1 MGKKIVIVGGVAG
14 GATAAARLRRLDE
27 SAEIV
32 VLERTGFVSYANCG
46 LPYYVGGVIKE
57 KSALTLQSP
66 ESFRIRFNIDVRVL
80 SEVTA
85 IDRENKTVTVKNLA
99 DGSEYTESYD
109 KLILSPGAK
118 AMVPDTPGVES
129 RRVLKLRTV
138 EDALEMRR
146 IVEEEKP
153 ERAVVVGGGFIGL
166 EAAENLMEAGVQVT
180 LLQRSEQVLPP
191 LDWDMA
197 CELHDHM
204 RKKGLDLRFKH
215 SVESYEEIPGGVRV
229 HVVGKESI
237 DCSFVVLAV
246 GVVPE
251 SELAKAAGLALG
263 PKGSIDVDS
272 HMRTSDP
279 DIYAVGDAVPVLDPL
294 TGKLKLTPL
303 AGPLPTSRGA
313 SPPTTSAASTASTR
327 APSAP
332 RSSRS
337 LTSPPPAPV

>member
-197 CELHDHM
+197 CELHA
-204 RKKGLDLRFKH
+204 
-215 SVESYEEIPGGVRV
+215 VSYT
-229 HVVGKESI
+229 H
-237 DCSFVVLAV
+237 
-246 GVVPE
+246 
-251 SELAKAAGLALG
+251 
-263 PKGSIDVDS
+263 
-272 HMRTSDP
+272 
-279 DIYAVGDAVPVLDPL
+279 L
-294 TGKLKLTPL
+294 T
-303 AGPLPTSRGA
+303 LPTIA
-313 SPPTTSAASTASTR
+313 
-327 APSAP
+327 
-332 RSSRS
+332 
-337 LTSPPPAPV
+337 